1 MARDS
6 RHLILTTGGH
16 NNPPTNKATMEKEIK
31 TYNTYNNG
39 NNSKIN
45 VHFTD
50 GTQWTRTI
58 AAYDAT
64 MAMREGLPYVRYLM
78 QKYAAPQ
85 PRPERPRLTREEE
98 RLNQLIATSHI
109 VPLSPD
115 QQEEMAILEDRVNTM
130 EQLEKVEVVH
140 KTASMKLG
148 TKVMIIRLVSMVR
161 NKRADR
167 VQILEM
173 IGKAFK
179 AELGYQT
186 TNVILDE
193 DTPKKIF
200 INTTDESKLYPVLEK
215 YCYAC
220 IEDEAKTKEVEE
232 RAKWWVSEFMK
243 EWREGQPQSLNPE
256 SQLHV
261 RIARLRQER
270 GLTQTQLAE
279 MIGIKQPS
287 LARIESGKH
296 TIRLDILERICEAL
310 GVSLNLE

>member
-1 MARDS
+1 
-6 RHLILTTGGH
+6 
-16 NNPPTNKATMEKEIK
+16 MEKEIK

-115 QQEEMAILEDRVNTM
+115 QQEEMAILEDRVNTPRP
-130 EQLEKVEVVH
+130 
-140 KTASMKLG
+140 
-148 TKVMIIRLVSMVR
+148 I
-161 NKRADR
+161 
-167 VQILEM
+167 
-173 IGKAFK
+173 
-179 AELGYQT
+179 Y
-186 TNVILDE
+186 
-193 DTPKKIF
+193 
-200 INTTDESKLYPVLEK
+200 
-215 YCYAC
+215 
-220 IEDEAKTKEVEE
+220 E
-232 RAKWWVSEFMK
+232 RIK
-243 EWREGQPQSLNPE
+243 Q
-256 SQLHV
+256 
-261 RIARLRQER
+261 LRQER
-270 GLTQTQLAE
+270 GITQTQLAE

-287 LARIESGKH
+287 LARIESGRH